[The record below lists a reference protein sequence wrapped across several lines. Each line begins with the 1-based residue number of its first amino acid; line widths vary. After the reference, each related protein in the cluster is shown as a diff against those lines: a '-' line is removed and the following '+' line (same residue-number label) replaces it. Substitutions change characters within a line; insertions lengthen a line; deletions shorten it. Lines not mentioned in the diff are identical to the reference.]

1 MAVEVRPTWDPTG
14 TVSVSVDRHRRA
26 VLLCMDGRRIEFVLR
41 TERPDRL
48 GWVRRT
54 PPRRR
59 VPVTEVVAH
68 CLREWDAERE
78 VLAISEQAAR
88 EAARRGAAWR
98 PAAKRLCAQ
107 VRTARRGRRMSVL
120 PFQLLWRE
128 LANGYGGE
136 RVSLSTA
143 ALRAGFRQRDGR
155 GDTNRLERRLG
166 LRPSVHGNGHQSR
179 NSSVNYATGVA
190 LCRALGRDPAEFGL

>member
-1 MAVEVRPTWDPTG
+1 MAVEARPTWDPTG
-14 TVSVSVDRHRRA
+14 TLSVSVDCDRRA
-26 VLLCMDGRRIEFVLR
+26 VLLRLDGQRTEFVLR
-41 TERPDRL
+41 TERPERF
-48 GWVRRT
+48 GWERRT

-59 VPVTEVVAH
+59 VAVTEVVAH

-88 EAARRGAAWR
+88 EAGRRGAAWR
-98 PAAKRLCAQ
+98 PAAKRLSAQ
-107 VRTARRGRRMSVL
+107 VRTARQGRRMSVL
-120 PFQLLWRE
+120 PFQLLWHE
-128 LANGYGGE
+128 LAKADGGQ

-166 LRPSVHGNGHQSR
+166 LRPSVHGNGHRSR
-179 NSSVNYATGVA
+179 NGSVNYATGVA